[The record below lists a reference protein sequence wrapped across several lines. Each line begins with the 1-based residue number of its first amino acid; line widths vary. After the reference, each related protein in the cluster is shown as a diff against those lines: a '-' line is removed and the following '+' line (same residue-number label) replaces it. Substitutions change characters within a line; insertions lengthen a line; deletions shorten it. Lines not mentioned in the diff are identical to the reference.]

1 MNLRVATVLLS
12 SLCFFSAS
20 AVQAEEPASPP
31 AQSTQSLRDRLV
43 GTYAFAGGEKETA
56 AKNAAIDKATED
68 MFFAVKGLARSKLRD
83 ATQVR
88 QPVRIVFGN
97 GNIVVTAT
105 GAPPA
110 TSPENGSPTPYKDGG
125 GTPSKLTQRLT
136 ADGKFVQIFVGE
148 SGMRSNTFTLSADGA
163 TLWMAVSVE
172 SPKLPKP
179 IRYTLTYRRT

>member
-1 MNLRVATVLLS
+1 MNLRVATALLS
-12 SLCFFSAS
+12 SLCLFSAS

-31 AQSTQSLRDRLV
+31 AQPTPSPRDRLL
-43 GTYAFAGGEKETA
+43 GTYVFAGGERETA
-56 AKNAAIDKATED
+56 AKDAAIDKATED

-88 QPVRIVFGN
+88 HPVKIAFGS

-125 GTPSKLTQRLT
+125 GTASKLTQKLT
-136 ADGKFVQIFVGE
+136 ADGKLVQIFASE
-148 SGMRSNTFTLSADGA
+148 SGMRSNTFTLSADGT